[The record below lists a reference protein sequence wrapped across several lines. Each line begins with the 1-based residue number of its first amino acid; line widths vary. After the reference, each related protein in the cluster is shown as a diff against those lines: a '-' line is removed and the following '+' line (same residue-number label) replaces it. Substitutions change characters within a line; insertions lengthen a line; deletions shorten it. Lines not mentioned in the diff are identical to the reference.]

1 MKLDIPDT
9 VRYDMELVDKLEEVV
24 EYSQGL
30 ELLNYVDFNS
40 DSRKSIENF
49 LSLKG
54 KMPDTQQIKL
64 TLTAKNQKNELLSS

>member
-30 ELLNYVDFNS
+30 DLLNYVEFGSN
-40 DSRKSIENF
+40 SRKSIEDF

-54 KMPDTQQIKL
+54 KMPDNQQIKL
-64 TLTAKNQKNELLSS
+64 TLTAKNQKDELLSS